1 MERLQEA
8 LSRAREQRKETLG
21 GTAKP
26 TIPALQP
33 SKPAADK
40 GQDSAPSA
48 PARPTQ
54 AQATPTLQ
62 QQPETEELS
71 REEAVIAA
79 WRALPQYTP
88 NERLLTANRVVSFF
102 GGRQASPFDM
112 MRTKII
118 QQAKANNW
126 RRVVITSPT
135 PQCGK
140 TTITANLAFTLA
152 RHTDLRI
159 LVVEA
164 DMRRPEL
171 ARLLGIKEN
180 LAFARALSG
189 HESPDQ
195 HLVAYG
201 SNLAFAT
208 NQVPAANPS
217 ELLQSVKAQEVLA
230 QVEATYEPDIVLF
243 DAAPMLASD
252 DTVGLLDFVDCALI
266 VAAAE
271 STSIEEVD
279 VTESEIAAA
288 TNVLGVVLNKTRHS
302 SSSYG
307 YEDGYY

>member
-8 LSRAREQRKETLG
+8 LSRARQQRKETLG
-21 GTAKP
+21 SNAKP
-26 TIPALQP
+26 TIPALHP
-33 SKPAADK
+33 SQPAAPQK
-40 GQDSAPSA
+40 EAASPKA
-48 PARPTQ
+48 
-54 AQATPTLQ
+54 ATPETARTGTPVLQ
-62 QQPETEELS
+62 EPAPEGPTKEEQ
-71 REEAVIAA
+71 VIAA

-126 RRVVITSPT
+126 RRIVITSPS

-159 LVVEA
+159 MVIEA

-189 HESPDQ
+189 HEAPEQ

-230 QVEATYEPDIVLF
+230 QIEETYQPDIVLF

-271 STSIEEVD
+271 TTSIEEVD

-288 TNVLGVVLNKTRHS
+288 TNVLGVVLNKTRYS
-302 SSSYG
+302 ASSYG
-307 YEDGYY
+307 YEEGYY